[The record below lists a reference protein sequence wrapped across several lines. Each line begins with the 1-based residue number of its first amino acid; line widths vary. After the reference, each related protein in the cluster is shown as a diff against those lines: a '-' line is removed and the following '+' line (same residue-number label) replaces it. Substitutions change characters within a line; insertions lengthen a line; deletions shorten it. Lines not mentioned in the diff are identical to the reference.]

1 MLAVLVATAASRVM
15 TYTLKLLTDAAIAFG
30 QGRGDTSEIWR
41 WALVFPGVYLANE
54 VVWRT
59 SGFCG
64 MRWITGAVAEA
75 SRRLFGYLSEHSAT
89 YFADRF
95 AGALVN
101 KVANAATGTERLI
114 SQWLWQFFPWIVG
127 LLADL
132 WITYLAHP
140 YFALALAVWMAV
152 YVPVNVLWVRRLHK
166 LSFAYAEASSQLRGK
181 MVDTT
186 TNIDTVQLTGEVA
199 FERQHVGESIG
210 LQRLSHLREW
220 WWSEWLLV
228 TNGVLLAL
236 FILSMFGIGMG
247 LISRG
252 LISVGSLVMVVTVVI
267 ALEQRMFFLGQNL
280 TQAVSYHGQVSEG
293 LAELLQPHEITDRPG
308 AAPLVVRRAGIAFEA
323 LSFSYRNARVFGG
336 DFDLRIEGGEKVGL
350 VGHSGAGKSTL
361 VSLLL
366 RQFELDGG
374 TIRID
379 GQSVS
384 DITLESLRRAVA
396 LVPQGTS
403 LFHRS
408 ILDNIRYGRLA
419 ASDEEVVE
427 AARLA
432 EADGFIRQLPQG
444 YDTQVGERG
453 VKLSGGQRQRIAIAR
468 ALLRNAPI
476 LLLDEATSALDSE
489 SEAAIQRALVGLMRD
504 KTVIAIAHR
513 LSTLR
518 AMDRIV
524 VLEQGRIVEDGSHEA
539 LVRRGRRLRQ
549 PLEQPGVGLYPRLDP
564 SHRSPE
570 RAPRAR
576 EGPGLLSV
584 PQSPEEGRPLPSQIP
599 RVPARL
605 GHARVLGPA
614 QPVAADGA
622 ALRPA
627 LLLDDARRLRPAH
640 LERPAVP
647 AHDGEAVGS
656 AEGLG
661 VARREHRLLLAR
673 LLVVPP
679 SLVVVVGVDERG
691 LGEEGLRVAGNEEA
705 PVHATRAEVLLGR
718 GLAQLLEEAGPPT
731 AQLLDDRVVEVLPDF
746 EGIPGRGQE
755 RGQDVAAPGW

>member
-1 MLAVLVATAASRVM
+1 VARDREWIPRAPIAFARAVSRPYARWAIASMIAVLVATAASRVM

-30 QGRGDTSEIWR
+30 QGGGDTSEIWR

-101 KVANAATGTERLI
+101 KVANAATGTERLV

-140 YFALALAVWMAV
+140 YFALALAAWMAV
-152 YVPVNVLWVRRLHK
+152 YVPVNVLWVRRLHE

-228 TNGVLLAL
+228 ANGVLLAL

-252 LISVGSLVMVVTVVI
+252 LVSVGSLVMVITVVI

-308 AAPLVVRRAGIAFEA
+308 ATPLVVRRAGIAFEA

-336 DFDLRIEGGEKVGL
+336 DFDLRVEGGEKVGL

-366 RQFELDGG
+366 RQFELDAG

-379 GQSVS
+379 GQSVA

-419 ASDEEVVE
+419 ATDEEVVE

-432 EADGFIRQLPQG
+432 EADGFIRQLPRG

-468 ALLRNAPI
+468 ALLRHAPI

-539 LVRRGRRLRQ
+539 LVRRG
-549 PLEQPGVGLYPRLDP
+549 GVYASLWN
-564 SHRSPE
+564 
-570 RAPRAR
+570 
-576 EGPGLLSV
+576 
-584 PQSPEEGRPLPSQIP
+584 SQVSGFIP
-599 RVPARL
+599 
-605 GHARVLGPA
+605 
-614 QPVAADGA
+614 D
-622 ALRPA
+622 
-627 LLLDDARRLRPAH
+627 
-640 LERPAVP
+640 
-647 AHDGEAVGS
+647 
-656 AEGLG
+656 
-661 VARREHRLLLAR
+661 
-673 LLVVPP
+673 
-679 SLVVVVGVDERG
+679 
-691 LGEEGLRVAGNEEA
+691 
-705 PVHATRAEVLLGR
+705 
-718 GLAQLLEEAGPPT
+718 
-731 AQLLDDRVVEVLPDF
+731 
-746 EGIPGRGQE
+746 
-755 RGQDVAAPGW
+755 

>member
-30 QGRGDTSEIWR
+30 QGRCDIGEVWR
-41 WALVFPGVYLANE
+41 WALVFPGAYLANE
-54 VVWRT
+54 LVWRA

-75 SRRLFGYLSEHSAT
+75 SRRLFAYLSDHSAT

-101 KVANAATGTERLI
+101 KIANAATGTERLL

-127 LLADL
+127 LAADL
-132 WITYLAHP
+132 WLTYLAHP
-140 YFALALAVWMAV
+140 WFAVALALWMAV

-166 LSFAYAEASSQLRGK
+166 LSFAYAESSSRLRGK

-186 TNIDTVQLTGEVA
+186 SNIDTVQLTGEA
-199 FERQHVGESIG
+199 EHERQHVGESIG
-210 LQRLSHLREW
+210 HQRVSHLREW

-228 TNGVLLAL
+228 TNGLLLSL
-236 FILSMFGIGMG
+236 FILSMFGIGMT

-293 LAELLQPHEITDRPG
+293 LLELLEPHEITDRPG
-308 AAPLVVRRAGIAFEA
+308 ARPLVVSRARIDFRSV
-323 LSFSYRNARVFGG
+323 SFSHRNARVFGG
-336 DFDLRIEGGEKVGL
+336 DFDLAIEGGEKVGL

-366 RQFELDGG
+366 RQYDLGG
-374 TIRID
+374 GSIRID
-379 GQSVS
+379 GQSVAEV
-384 DITLESLRRAVA
+384 TLESLRRAWA
-396 LVPQGTS
+396 LVPQTAS

-408 ILDNIRYGRLA
+408 ILDNIRYGRLGA
-419 ASDEEVVE
+419 TDEEVVE

-432 EADGFIRQLPQG
+432 EADDFIRQLPQG
-444 YDTQVGERG
+444 YATPVGERG

-468 ALLRNAPI
+468 ALLRHAPI

-489 SEAAIQRALVGLMRD
+489 SEAAIQRALVGLMHD

-524 VLEQGRIVEDGSHEA
+524 VLEQGRIVEDGSHDA
-539 LVRRGRRLRQ
+539 LVRRG
-549 PLEQPGVGLYPRLDP
+549 GVYASLWN
-564 SHRSPE
+564 
-570 RAPRAR
+570 
-576 EGPGLLSV
+576 
-584 PQSPEEGRPLPSQIP
+584 SQVSGFIP
-599 RVPARL
+599 
-605 GHARVLGPA
+605 
-614 QPVAADGA
+614 D
-622 ALRPA
+622 
-627 LLLDDARRLRPAH
+627 
-640 LERPAVP
+640 
-647 AHDGEAVGS
+647 
-656 AEGLG
+656 
-661 VARREHRLLLAR
+661 
-673 LLVVPP
+673 
-679 SLVVVVGVDERG
+679 
-691 LGEEGLRVAGNEEA
+691 
-705 PVHATRAEVLLGR
+705 
-718 GLAQLLEEAGPPT
+718 
-731 AQLLDDRVVEVLPDF
+731 
-746 EGIPGRGQE
+746 
-755 RGQDVAAPGW
+755 